1 MSANASRR
9 PRICIATTM
18 GGYDHA
24 VVMDGVLA
32 QALDLRGADVEILL
46 CNKGV
51 PTCQMIKIGPTR
63 AVPEDLAAQKP
74 MSYCDFCVTQ
84 GQKAFD
90 PLGYPVQSLGDY
102 ATPADAEF
110 ARRTAQTIPFED
122 IRALDWYGLPVGDH
136 VYAGALRYFARGD
149 LEGEAY
155 GEKVLRVYL
164 EAGLRTIASVRRLVQ
179 QRRYDILV
187 INHGIYIPQGM
198 IAEVA
203 RSMGVRVVTYNPAYR
218 KHSFVFSHNESYH
231 FTMLEEPA
239 AAWTGLD
246 LTPELTKDIRGYL
259 WSRRSGKNDWI
270 WFHDAPKEDIAPVL
284 REVGCDPTKPYVALL
299 TSVVW
304 DAQLHY
310 KANAFP
316 NMMDWLVETVR
327 HWGKRADELQL
338 VIRVHPAEVRGAV
351 PSRQLAAE
359 ELKAAFPEGL
369 PRNVFVLEP
378 ENQASTY
385 ALCENANCVIIY
397 NTKAGVEMAS
407 MGVPVIVAGE
417 AWVRGKGFATDVSSP
432 EDYFRILDSLPM
444 MEGMTPERRAM
455 ADRYAYHFFFRRMIP
470 LPFIKLWKTGHFRA
484 EIENIEELKPGA
496 WPGLDTIC
504 EGILTGAPFIYPAET
519 LADPFPGET
528 VAEPQAAA

>member
-24 VVMDGVLA
+24 AVMDSVLA
-32 QALDLRGADVEILL
+32 QALDVRGADVEILL

-51 PTCQMIKIGPTR
+51 PTCQMIKIGPAR
-63 AVPEDLAAQKP
+63 AMPEDLAAKKP
-74 MSYCDFCVTQ
+74 MSYCDFCVDRGEKTF
-84 GQKAFD
+84 G

-102 ATPADAEF
+102 VTPVDAEF
-110 ARRTAQTIPFED
+110 ARRTAEAIPFED
-122 IRALDWYGLPVGDH
+122 IRAFDWYGLPVGDH
-136 VYAGALRYFARGD
+136 AYAGALRYFARGD
-149 LEGEAY
+149 LQGEPF
-155 GEKVLRVYL
+155 GERVLRVYL
-164 EAGLRTIASVRRLVQ
+164 EAGLRTIASVRRMVQ

-231 FTMLEEPA
+231 FTMLEEPT
-239 AAWTGLD
+239 AAWTGLE
-246 LTPELTKDIRGYL
+246 LTPQLTQDIRGYL

-284 REVGCDPTKPYVALL
+284 RETGCDPTKPYVALL

-316 NMMDWLVETVR
+316 NMIDWLVETVAY
-327 HWGKRADELQL
+327 WGRREDDLQL
-338 VIRVHPAEVRGAV
+338 VIRVHPAEVRGSV

-359 ELKAAFPEGL
+359 ELKAAFPDGL
-369 PRNVFVLEP
+369 PKNVFVLEP

-432 EDYFRILDSLPM
+432 EDYFRILDGLPM
-444 MEGMTPERRAM
+444 TGGMAPEGRAL

-470 LPFIKLWKTGHFRA
+470 LPFIRVWKTGHFRA
-484 EIENIEELKPGA
+484 EIKNKQELAPGI

-504 EGILTGAPFIYPAET
+504 DGILNGSPFIYPAET
-519 LADPFPGET
+519 LADPFPGES
-528 VAEPQAAA
+528 VAEPEAAA

>member
-1 MSANASRR
+1 MTANASRR

-24 VVMDGVLA
+24 SVFDSVLA
-32 QALDLRGADVEILL
+32 RALDVRGADVEVLL

-63 AVPEDLAAQKP
+63 AMPDELAAQKP
-74 MSYCDFCVTQ
+74 MSYCDFCVGQ
-84 GQKAFD
+84 GEKTFGK
-90 PLGYPVQSLGDY
+90 LGYPVQSLGDY
-102 ATPADAEF
+102 ITPVDAEF
-110 ARRTAQTIPFED
+110 ARRTAEAIPFED
-122 IRALDWYGLPVGDH
+122 IRAFDWYGLPVGDH
-136 VYAGALRYFARGD
+136 AFAGALRYFARGD
-149 LEGEAY
+149 LENEPY
-155 GEKVLRVYL
+155 GEQVLRVYL
-164 EAGLRTIASVRRLVQ
+164 EAGLRTIAAVRRMVL
-179 QRRYDILV
+179 QRKYDILV

-203 RSMGVRVVTYNPAYR
+203 RGMGVRVVTYNPAYR

-231 FTMLEEPA
+231 FTMLDEPTSN
-239 AAWTGLD
+239 WTGLD
-246 LTPELTKDIRGYL
+246 LTAELTQDIRAYL

-284 REVGCDPTKPYVALL
+284 REVGCDPAKPYAALL

-316 NMMDWLVETVR
+316 SMMDWVIRTVDY
-327 HWGKRADELQL
+327 WGRRDDDLQL
-338 VIRVHPAEVRGAV
+338 VIRVHPAEVRGSV
-351 PSRQLAAE
+351 PSRQLCAE
-359 ELKAAFPEGL
+359 ELKKAFPGGL
-369 PRNVFVLEP
+369 PKNVFVLEP

-417 AWVRGKGFATDVSSP
+417 AWVRGKGFAIDVSSP
-432 EDYFRILDSLPM
+432 EDYFRILDGLPLP
-444 MEGMTPERRAM
+444 EGMTPERRAL

-470 LPFIKLWKTGHFRA
+470 LPFIRVWKTGHFVADIRDKS
-484 EIENIEELKPGA
+484 ELKPGI

-504 EGILTGAPFIYPAET
+504 EGILTGKPFIYPAET
-519 LADPFPGET
+519 LADPFPGEVET
-528 VAEPQAAA
+528 AEAAA

>member
-24 VVMDGVLA
+24 ATLDGVLA
-32 QALDLRGADVEILL
+32 RALDLRGADVDILL

-63 AVPEDLAAQKP
+63 AMPEDLASQKA
-74 MSYCDFCVTQ
+74 MAYCDFCVDR
-84 GQKAFD
+84 GQRAFGD
-90 PLGYPVQSLGDY
+90 LGYAVRSLGDY
-102 ATPADAEF
+102 ITPVDAEF
-110 ARRTAQTIPFED
+110 ARRTAEAIPYDE
-122 IRALDWYGLPVGDH
+122 IRSFDWYGLPVGDH
-136 VYAGALRYFARGD
+136 AWAGALRYFARGD
-149 LEGEAY
+149 LENEEF

-164 EAGLRTIASVRRLVQ
+164 EAGLRAIGGVRRLMQ
-179 QRRYDILV
+179 QHKYDILV

-203 RSMGVRVVTYNPAYR
+203 RAMGVRVVTYNPAYR

-231 FTMLEEPA
+231 FTMLDEPIEQ
-239 AAWTGLD
+239 WSGLD
-246 LTPELTKDIRGYL
+246 MTPALTRDIRAYL
-259 WSRRSGKNDWI
+259 WSRRSGTNDWI
-270 WFHDAPKEDIAPVL
+270 WFHDAPKEDIGPVL
-284 REVGCDPTKPYVALL
+284 SEAGCDPTKPYVALL

-316 NMMDWLVETVR
+316 TMLDWLVETVSY
-327 HWGKRADELQL
+327 WGKRDDELQL
-338 VIRVHPAEVRGAV
+338 VIRVHPAEVRGGV
-351 PSRQLAAE
+351 PSRQLAAA
-359 ELKAAFPEGL
+359 ELEKAFPEGL
-369 PRNVFVLEP
+369 PKNVFVLGP

-385 ALCENANCVIIY
+385 ALCENANSVIIY

-417 AWVRGKGFATDVSSP
+417 AWVRGKGFAIDVSSP
-432 EDYFRILDSLPM
+432 EDYFQILDRLPLP
-444 MEGMTPERRAM
+444 EAMTAERREL

-470 LPFIKLWKTGHFRA
+470 LPFIMPTKTGHFSV
-484 EIENIEELKPGA
+484 NIKARDELAPGR

-504 EGILTGAPFIYPAET
+504 NGILTGAPFVYPAET

-528 VAEPQAAA
+528 MAPDVAA

>member
-24 VVMDGVLA
+24 TSLDGVLA
-32 QALDLRGADVEILL
+32 RALDLRGAEVEILL

-51 PTCQMIKIGPTR
+51 PTCQMIKIGPAR
-63 AVPEDLAAQKP
+63 AMPEDLAAQKP
-74 MSYCDFCVTQ
+74 MPYCDFCVDR
-84 GQKAFD
+84 GHKAFD
-90 PLGYPVQSLGDY
+90 DLGYLVHSLGDY
-102 ATPADAEF
+102 ITPEDAEF
-110 ARRTAQTIPFED
+110 ARRTAEAIPFEN
-122 IRALDWYGLPVGDH
+122 IRAFDWYGLPVGDH
-136 VYAGALRYFARGD
+136 AWAGALRYFARGD
-149 LEGEAY
+149 LENEPY

-164 EAGLRTIASVRRLVQ
+164 EAGLRTIGGIRRLMQ
-179 QRRYDILV
+179 QGKFDILV

-203 RSMGVRVVTYNPAYR
+203 RAMGVRVVTYNPAYR

-231 FTMLEEPA
+231 FTMIDEPVEH
-239 AAWTGLD
+239 WNSLD
-246 LTPELTKDIRGYL
+246 MTPELTRDIRAYL
-259 WSRRSGKNDWI
+259 WSRRSGTNDWI

-284 REVGCDPTKPYVALL
+284 RDVGCDPDKPYVALL

-316 NMMDWLVETVR
+316 TMLDWLIQTVR
-327 HWGKRADELQL
+327 AWGQRGDDLQL
-338 VIRVHPAEVRGAV
+338 VIRVHPAEVRGGV
-351 PSRQLAAE
+351 PSRQLAAD
-359 ELKAAFPEGL
+359 ELSKAFPAGL
-369 PRNVFVLEP
+369 PKNVFVLEP

-417 AWVRGKGFATDVSSP
+417 AWVRGKGFAIDVSSP
-432 EDYFRILDSLPM
+432 EDYFRILDSLPLPQAM
-444 MEGMTPERRAM
+444 STAQRAQ

-470 LPFIKLWKTGHFRA
+470 LPFIMPTKTGHFQVRIKA
-484 EIENIEELKPGA
+484 KDELAPGR

-504 EGILTGAPFIYPAET
+504 DGILTGAPFVYPAET
-519 LADPFPGET
+519 LADPFPGES
-528 VAEPQAAA
+528 VAPEAAA

>member
-24 VVMDGVLA
+24 SVLDSVLA
-32 QALDLRGADVEILL
+32 RALDVRGADVEVLL

-63 AVPEDLAAQKP
+63 AMPEELAAQKP
-74 MSYCDFCVTQ
+74 MSYCDFCVDR
-84 GQKAFD
+84 GEKMFGK
-90 PLGYPVQSLGDY
+90 LGYPVQSLGDY
-102 ATPADAEF
+102 ITPVDAEF
-110 ARRTAQTIPFED
+110 AKRTAESIPFED
-122 IRALDWYGLPVGDH
+122 IRAFEWYGLPVGDH
-136 VYAGALRYFARGD
+136 AFAGALRYFARGD
-149 LEGEAY
+149 LENEPY
-155 GEKVLRVYL
+155 GEQVLRVYL
-164 EAGLRTIASVRRLVQ
+164 EAGLRTIAAIRRMIQ

-203 RSMGVRVVTYNPAYR
+203 RGMGVKVVTYNPAYR

-231 FTMLEEPA
+231 FTMLEEPVEH
-239 AAWTGLD
+239 WNKLD
-246 LTPELTKDIRGYL
+246 MTPELMRDIRAYL
-259 WSRRSGKNDWI
+259 WSRRSGTNDWI

-284 REVGCDPTKPYVALL
+284 AEVGCDPSKPYVALL

-316 NMMDWLVETVR
+316 NMLDWLVQTVE
-327 HWGKRADELQL
+327 HWGKRDDDLQL
-338 VIRVHPAEVRGAV
+338 VIRVHPAEVRGSV
-351 PSRQLAAE
+351 PSRQLCAE
-359 ELKAAFPEGL
+359 ELRKAFPDGL
-369 PRNVFVLEP
+369 PKNVFVLEP
-378 ENQASTY
+378 ANQASTY
-385 ALCENANCVIIY
+385 ALCENANSVIIY

-417 AWVRGKGFATDVSSP
+417 AWVRGKGFAIDASSP
-432 EDYFRILDSLPM
+432 EDYFRILDGLPLP
-444 MEGMTPERRAM
+444 EAMTPERRLL

-470 LPFIKLWKTGHFRA
+470 LPFIRVWKTGHFVA
-484 EIENIEELKPGA
+484 DIKDKNELKPGA

-504 EGILTGAPFIYPAET
+504 EGILTGKPFIYPAEH
-519 LADPFPGET
+519 LADPFPGE
-528 VAEPQAAA
+528 AAAPEAAA